1 MGFVQLSDDLANWR
15 WIDDKNTVYV
25 YLRLLLK
32 AAWSDRFQNGVEIK
46 RGQAVISQN
55 EFAKTCGIS
64 RQELRTILDRLVS
77 TNKIRR
83 TPTAK
88 CSIITLIEYDCAT
101 NTLTGNQPSGNQQ
114 ATNVQPTLNQP
125 TLYNTNIQT
134 SKQTNTAPAAREGGV
149 LSEYFDKFW
158 SAYPKKTAKQS
169 ALKAFLKLNP
179 DEELLNKML
188 SSLEQ
193 QKKSVQWTK
202 DNGQYIPY
210 PATWLNGKR
219 WEDELQQPV
228 TKNAKNF
235 GYDSMPK
242 TEEEWLEGF
251 RTTADD
257 NRIASMPR
265 TEEEWLEG
273 FKLS

>member
-1 MGFVQLSDDLANWR
+1 MGFVKLPNDLKEWE
-15 WIDDKNTVYV
+15 WFDDKETTHV
-25 YLRLLLK
+25 YLWLLLS
-32 AAWSDRFQNGVEIK
+32 AAWSDRRYKGTEIK
-46 RGQAVISQN
+46 RGQVVTTQF
-55 EFAKTCGIS
+55 EMAKECGIT
-64 RQELRTILDRLVS
+64 RQKLRTILERLVS
-77 TNKIRR
+77 TKKITQ
-83 TPTAK
+83 TPTTK
-88 CSIITLIEYDCAT
+88 FSIITLLDYDCAT
-101 NTLTGNQPSGNQQ
+101 DGQPTNNQQITNEQPTNNQPS
-114 ATNVQPTLNQP
+114 
-125 TLYNTNIQT
+125 LYNKKDKNIR
-134 SKQTNTAPAAREGGV
+134 NPETAPAAREGGV

-158 SAYPKKTAKQS
+158 SCYPKKTAKQS

-242 TEEEWLEGF
+242 TKEEWLEGF

-257 NRIASMPR
+257 NRVPSMPK
-265 TEEEWLEG
+265 TKEEWLEG